1 MCLYLYTI
9 KQKQKLKT
17 EKMETT
23 NFNPAEETKS
33 ISLTYM
39 EARKLEEILESE
51 SKINAEIALDYLN
64 SGDTRY
70 AQLSAKKWH
79 QIQLLLN
86 KVNSII

>member
-1 MCLYLYTI
+1 
-9 KQKQKLKT
+9 
-17 EKMETT
+17 METT

-39 EARKLEEILESE
+39 EARKLREILESE

-64 SGDTRY
+64 SGDTIY

-79 QIQLLLN
+79 QIQLILN